1 MKIERVKKNSGILLS
16 SLSTGDVFS
25 LKGDKPGDIYM
36 YAGRDLE
43 TQFIHCINL
52 QNNDVEVFN
61 QDYYVNKLKAHIV
74 IEE

>member
-1 MKIERVKKNSGILLS
+1 MKIGRVKKNSGILLS

-25 LKGDKPGDIYM
+25 LKGGEDIYM

-52 QNNDVEVFN
+52 QDNDVEVFN
-61 QDYYVNKLKAHIV
+61 QDYCVNKLKAYIV

>member
-25 LKGDKPGDIYM
+25 LKRGEDIYM

-52 QNNDVEVFN
+52 QDNDVEVFN

>member
-1 MKIERVKKNSGILLS
+1 
-16 SLSTGDVFS
+16 
-25 LKGDKPGDIYM
+25 M